1 MKKGGECVIDKE
13 RTYQPSESYK
23 SIRHRW
29 KKASAKA
36 ARSVKAQFVQ
46 QP

>member
-1 MKKGGECVIDKE
+1 MKKGGECVRDKE

-23 SIRHRW
+23 SIPHRW
-29 KKASAKA
+29 KKASAKT